1 METHEKGTQQ
11 EATAEAQQPEIRRA
25 PDFITVYATTVR
37 VAYSQY
43 DVRVFLGDVV
53 FPNPSDDSKKE
64 VVQERICV
72 ILPPDCAEALGQEL
86 EMLGNVSFEEVRG
99 NRQTS

>member
-1 METHEKGTQQ
+1 METHEKAVQQ
-11 EATAEAQQPEIRRA
+11 EASSEGLQPEIRRA

-53 FPNPSDDSKKE
+53 FPNPSDKSKKE
-64 VVQERICV
+64 VVQEKICV
-72 ILPPDCAEALGQEL
+72 ILPPDCAIALGQEL
-86 EMLGNVSFEEVRG
+86 EMLDGVGFEELR
-99 NRQTS
+99 NHQSS